1 MSHKTSDLVFRISIG
16 IFLLLLGA
24 TALFD
29 HPVFAAIGGVI
40 AIFGTLQTLIYD
52 RCPNCEEH
60 LQSYLKGNLKY
71 CPYCGEK
78 LDDE

>member
-1 MSHKTSDLVFRISIG
+1 MSHKTSNIILRICLLVF
-16 IFLLLLGA
+16 LLFCGA
-24 TALFD
+24 AVLFKV
-29 HPVFAAIGGVI
+29 PVFVGIGGVI
-40 AIFGTLQTLIYD
+40 GIYGAIQNFIYD